1 MKKQNIKKY
10 QSEFELFDRKLKCIF
25 SQEFAF
31 FDTYKSS
38 EVVQNNKKWIDEI
51 KLTSTFQETYFI
63 VIEEKN
69 APILFSSFH
78 VVKLNAK
85 NLSKNEQSSVTNIV
99 SSLFFMLNKPN
110 LLILGNIFR
119 TESPQFICSN
129 EHHTIAFE
137 IVLKASVLFSK
148 KINPTLLVLKEIPKN
163 EHTFFAIKNNDFS
176 SKIADPTM
184 ELNILPEWQTLFDY
198 EQAITRKY
206 AARMQKI
213 LAQRENFDCI
223 ELNFEQI
230 IELTSETHALYKST
244 LQDQEI
250 VLNEVNPNYWAG
262 LKNIHQHDFKL
273 FGIFIK
279 SKLVAFYT
287 TFEDAESLEL
297 YYVGFDNL
305 ANQKHQLYFNILFYG
320 IEMAISSHKKT
331 LKLGRTAWDAKYSL
345 GAVAKP
351 NEIHLK
357 AICLKGKMLD
367 GIISCSKHLAKP
379 QIINRNPFRKNT
391 TLQYSDI

>member
-1 MKKQNIKKY
+1 MKKQTK
-10 QSEFELFDRKLKCIF
+10 QTFQFELFNRKFNCIF
-25 SQEFAF
+25 SQELAF
-31 FDTYKSS
+31 FDSFKSAYIY
-38 EVVQNNKKWIDEI
+38 QKNKKWIDEI
-51 KLTSTFQETYFI
+51 KLTSTFQETYFF

-78 VVKLNAK
+78 VVKLNAQ
-85 NLSKNEQSSVTNIV
+85 NLNKNEQTSVTNIV

-119 TESPQFICSN
+119 TESQQFVCSK
-129 EHHTIAFE
+129 EHEDIAFE
-137 IVLKASVLFSK
+137 IMLKASVLFSK
-148 KINPTLLVLKEIPKN
+148 LINPTLLVLKEISKN
-163 EHTFFAIKNNDFS
+163 EKTFFEINNNDFS

-184 ELNILPEWQTLFDY
+184 ELYILPEWQNISDY

-223 ELNFEQI
+223 ELDFEQI
-230 IELTSETHALYKST
+230 SKMTAEIHALYKST

-250 VLNEVNPNYWAG
+250 VLNEVSANYWAA
-262 LKNIHQHDFKL
+262 LKNIYQHDFKL

-305 ANQKHQLYFNILFYG
+305 ANQKHQIYFNILFYG

-367 GIISCSKHLAKP
+367 AIISCSKHLAKP
-379 QIINRNPFRKNT
+379 QITNRNPFRKNT

>member
-1 MKKQNIKKY
+1 MKKQNLKKY
-10 QSEFELFDRKLKCIF
+10 QSEFQLFDRKFNCIF
-25 SQEFAF
+25 SQDLAF
-31 FDTYKSS
+31 FDSYKSS
-38 EVVQNNKKWIDEI
+38 EIVQKNKKWIDEI
-51 KLTSTFQETYFI
+51 KLTSTFQETYFF

-78 VVKLNAK
+78 VVKLNAQ

-119 TESPQFICSN
+119 TESPLYIFSN
-129 EHHTIAFE
+129 EHYTIAFE
-137 IVLKASVLFSK
+137 IVLQASVLLSK
-148 KINPTLLVLKEIPKN
+148 QINPTLLVLKEIPKN
-163 EHTFFAIKNNDFS
+163 ENTFFAIENNDFS

-184 ELNILPEWQTLFDY
+184 ELNILPEWQNISDY

-230 IELTSETHALYKST
+230 IEFTSEIHALYKST

-250 VLNEVNPNYWAG
+250 VLNEVSPNYWAA
-262 LKNIHQHDFKL
+262 LKNIHQNDFKL
-273 FGIFIK
+273 YGIFIK

-287 TFEDAESLEL
+287 IFEDAESLEL
-297 YYVGFDNL
+297 YYVGFESI
-305 ANQKHQLYFNILFYG
+305 ANQKYQLYFNILFYG
-320 IEMAISSHKKT
+320 IEMAILTNKKT

-345 GAVAKP
+345 GAIAKP

-367 GIISCSKHLAKP
+367 AIISCSQHLTKP
-379 QIINRNPFRKNT
+379 QITNRNPFRKNT